1 MCMHRMLECHVHLFI
16 RMFPTGPAVMR
27 PVPPRCD
34 RAELIRREERSGMAG
49 SVPTAHRRL
58 SAIRVFSVFIKSI
71 NKASHIFKVNIIPF
85 FSHFPR
91 LKKVFLCSNW
101 LEVHLDLLA

>member
-49 SVPTAHRRL
+49 SVPTAHWKKLFFFTAVCQR
-58 SAIRVFSVFIKSI
+58 SVFSVFIKSI
-71 NKASHIFKVNIIPF
+71 NKASHI
-85 FSHFPR
+85 
-91 LKKVFLCSNW
+91 
-101 LEVHLDLLA
+101 

>member
-34 RAELIRREERSGMAG
+34 RAELIRREGEERDGGKRSNSTPEKNIFLFFTTVCQR
-49 SVPTAHRRL
+49 SVFPM
-58 SAIRVFSVFIKSI
+58 FIKSI
-71 NKASHIFKVNIIPF
+71 NKASHT
-85 FSHFPR
+85 
-91 LKKVFLCSNW
+91 
-101 LEVHLDLLA
+101 